1 MAKECG
7 GWQKGQEENGES
19 QRMRNNVVW
28 GKLEKVL
35 RMEQAKGWED
45 EKGERLLKK
54 GGWERLEN
62 EEERN
67 MGRMDWG
74 QKKA

>member
-1 MAKECG
+1 
-7 GWQKGQEENGES
+7 
-19 QRMRNNVVW
+19 
-28 GKLEKVL
+28 L

-45 EKGERLLKK
+45 EKGERLLKN

-74 QKKA
+74 

>member
-1 MAKECG
+1 
-7 GWQKGQEENGES
+7 
-19 QRMRNNVVW
+19 MRNNVVW

-74 QKKA
+74 